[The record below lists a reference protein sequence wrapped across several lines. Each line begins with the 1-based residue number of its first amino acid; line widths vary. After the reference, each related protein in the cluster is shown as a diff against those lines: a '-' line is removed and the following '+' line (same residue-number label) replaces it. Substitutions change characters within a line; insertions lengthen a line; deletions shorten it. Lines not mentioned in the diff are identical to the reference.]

1 LIKFA
6 HKQITNEINIDSEKQ
21 EIFHNLN
28 NQFYKY
34 KNYFNQIQKYEY
46 FEIQPIFQT
55 LDTDL
60 QLIGQILNGKTLTD
74 IIPNKPSIIIK
85 ISLQSVAPIELQ
97 IDKDITL
104 ILNNLSTIAMNM
116 KNCQTII
123 HEKKILQDLLR
134 IDI

>member
-1 LIKFA
+1 
-6 HKQITNEINIDSEKQ
+6 SEKQ

-34 KNYFNQIQKYEY
+34 KNDFNQIQKHEY
-46 FEIQPIFQT
+46 FAIQPIFRTHLELAIRT
-55 LDTDL
+55 LDIDL
-60 QLIGQILNGKTLTD
+60 QLIGQIFNGKTLTD

-85 ISLQSVAPIELQ
+85 TSLQSMTPIELQ

-104 ILNNLSTIAMNM
+104 IRDNLSTIAMNM

-123 HEKKILQDLLR
+123 HEKKISQDLLR
-134 IDI
+134 IDMVSY